1 MLSIFGKRVIACC
14 TPSANLL
21 KIRLVITV
29 CLIDNSIPKEELMK
43 ARIAIAALALLS
55 LCSVVSTKGQRKDLT
70 TAASFGTGGG
80 LPTPCQ
86 MPPAA
91 AEDGNCP
98 FPPASAK

>member
-1 MLSIFGKRVIACC
+1 
-14 TPSANLL
+14 
-21 KIRLVITV
+21 
-29 CLIDNSIPKEELMK
+29 MK

-91 AEDGNCP
+91 AAEDGNCP